1 LWWLITGETLDSGPS
16 RDKNQNLTRE
26 EALISYTQGSAWFSL
41 DEDSRG
47 TLEVGKLADF
57 AILSD
62 DFFEVE
68 ESEIPEI
75 RSLMTVVNGE
85 IVFEVAK

>member
-1 LWWLITGETLDSGPS
+1 
-16 RDKNQNLTRE
+16 
-26 EALISYTQGSAWFSL
+26 L